1 MSKLFKNINENQFKL
16 VNENGWDVK
25 DFRTSE
31 EIPEEKRE
39 VEIGNMILRYVN
51 EISDRSDVEELKQ
64 KIAELATELIK
75 LHKK

>member
-1 MSKLFKNINENQFKL
+1 MSKLFKNINTNQFKL
-16 VNENGWDVK
+16 INENGWDVK
-25 DFRTSE
+25 DFRNSN

-64 KIAELATELIK
+64 KIAELATELIE

>member
-1 MSKLFKNINENQFKL
+1 MSKLFKNINTNQFKL
-16 VNENGWDVK
+16 INENGWDVK
-25 DFRTSE
+25 DFRNSN

-64 KIAELATELIK
+64 KIPRISN
-75 LHKK
+75 